1 MPKAVLYNMDGDN
14 LGEIELS
21 DVMFGAEVNKTLI
34 HEAVVNFLAN
44 RRAGTA
50 AAKTRSEVRG
60 GGRKPWRQKGT
71 GRARQGSIRAPQW
84 IGGGIVFGPKPRD
97 YSYNMPKKARRA
109 ALRSA
114 LSARAGE
121 GKVSVVDKLT
131 LAEPKTRVMVN
142 FFNKIGLYGKVLL
155 VAGEADDNIAKSVRN
170 IQGVTF
176 VPANGLNAYDVVNH
190 DNLIVTQDALARV
203 EEVFGQ

>member
-1 MPKAVLYNMDGDN
+1 MPKAALYNMDGEN

-21 DVMFGAEVNKTLI
+21 EVIFGAEVNNVLI

-44 RRAGTA
+44 RRVGA
-50 AAKTRSEVRG
+50 ASTKLRSEVRG

-71 GRARQGSIRAPQW
+71 GRARQGSIRSPQW
-84 IGGGIVFGPKPRD
+84 VGGGIVFGPKPRN
-97 YSYNMPKKARRA
+97 YSYNMPRKARRA

-114 LSARAGE
+114 LSARADA
-121 GKVSVVDKLT
+121 GKVSVVDSLI
-131 LAEPKTRVMVN
+131 LAEPKTRVMID
-142 FFNKIGLYGKVLL
+142 FFRKLALDGKVLL
-155 VAGEADDNIAKSVRN
+155 VTGESNDVLAKSVRN

-176 VPANGLNAYDVVNH
+176 VQANGLNVYDVVNH
-190 DNLIVTQDALARV
+190 DNLIVTQDALAKV

>member
-1 MPKAVLYNMDGDN
+1 MPKAVLYNMDGKN

-21 DVMFGAEVNKTLI
+21 EVVFGAEVNKALI
-34 HEAVVNFLAN
+34 HEAVVNYLAN

-50 AAKTRSEVRG
+50 STKLRSEVSG

-71 GRARQGSIRAPQW
+71 GRARHGSIRSPQW
-84 IGGGIVFGPKPRD
+84 VGGGIVFGPKPRD
-97 YSYNMPKKARRA
+97 YSYSMPKKARRA

-121 GKVSVVDKLT
+121 GKVSVVDSLS
-131 LAEPKTRVMVN
+131 LAEPKTRVMVELFKN
-142 FFNKIGLYGKVLL
+142 LGLDGKVLL
-155 VAGEADDNIAKSVRN
+155 VTEGKNDIIEKSVRN

-176 VPANGLNAYDVVNH
+176 VEAKGLNVYDVVKH
-190 DNLIVTQDALARV
+190 ENLVVTQDALAKV